1 MNTKVER
8 AYEKHNVPSPLSSV
22 QNFEENITI
31 PIAFV
36 NLEEQQNGAKTQ
48 RNEPGP
54 GSLPCKV
61 Q

>member
-36 NLEEQQNGAKTQ
+36 NQ
-48 RNEPGP
+48 
-54 GSLPCKV
+54 SLVCGFAV
-61 Q
+61 A